1 MRHTMRNAAVIILIA
16 ALILFI
22 SVAVVIF
29 EQGIA
34 VQPGR

>member
-1 MRHTMRNAAVIILIA
+1 MRHTIRNAALITLIV

-22 SVAVVIF
+22 SVAVVIL

-34 VQPGR
+34 VQFGR

>member
-1 MRHTMRNAAVIILIA
+1 MRHTMRNAAVITLIV

-34 VQPGR
+34 VQLGR